1 MNDLSSFINDV
12 LDDFD
17 NNITDA
23 VFCYLQCN
31 RALMTRYFALIKQYE
46 NGKQVINSR
55 LAQTIADRYG
65 LRNAHRRNATP
76 NSILIDSFSE
86 LEEI

>member
-1 MNDLSSFINDV
+1 MEDLSPFINDV

-31 RALMTRYFALIKQYE
+31 RELMTRYFALIRQYE

-55 LAQTIADRYG
+55 LAQAIANRYG
-65 LRNAHRRNATP
+65 LRNANRRNDMP
-76 NSILIDSFSE
+76 NSMLIDSFSE

>member
-1 MNDLSSFINDV
+1 MEDLSPFINDV

-17 NNITDA
+17 NNISDA

-31 RALMTRYFALIKQYE
+31 RELMTRYFALLRQYG

-55 LAQTIADRYG
+55 LTQAIANRYG
-65 LRNAHRRNATP
+65 LRNANRRNDMP
-76 NSILIDSFSE
+76 NSILIESFSE
-86 LEEI
+86 LEAI